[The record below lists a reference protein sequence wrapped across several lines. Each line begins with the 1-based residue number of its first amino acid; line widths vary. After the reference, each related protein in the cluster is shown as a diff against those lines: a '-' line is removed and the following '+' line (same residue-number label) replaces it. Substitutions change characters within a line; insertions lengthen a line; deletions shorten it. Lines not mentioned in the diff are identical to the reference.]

1 MGCSADIA
9 LSWRLCFTVSGIMI
23 ARITRVKMTMANP
36 KLLKKTPY
44 SSRRL
49 LIIGSMM
56 IAFQMSPI
64 MAKA

>member
-1 MGCSADIA
+1 
-9 LSWRLCFTVSGIMI
+9 MI

-36 KLLKKTPY
+36 KLLKKMPY

-49 LIIGSMM
+49 LIIGWMM
-56 IAFQMSPI
+56 IRFQMSMI